1 MSSSA
6 SAAAPSN
13 RVAVVTGASRG
24 IGRAI
29 ALRLARDGYNIA
41 LNDLPSTAS
50 GLDEVREA
58 IAAQGRQVFVSA
70 GDVGQ
75 EENVRDL
82 VSGAVEE
89 LGSVDIMVA
98 NAGIAIIKPILET
111 SVEDWDKT
119 FNVNSRGVFLCYKL
133 AAEQMIKQ
141 GRGGRIIGASS
152 VAGKKGMPYVASY
165 SATKFSV
172 RGLTHA
178 AAQEWAKHGIN
189 VNAYAPGPIE
199 TDMLQYAIDVR
210 ISRGAKEIDTGNAQ
224 NRSAP
229 PDVIASLVS
238 YLASEE
244 AHFITGQTIPVCG
257 GVAFT

>member
-41 LNDLPSTAS
+41 LNDLPSTTS

-70 GDVGQ
+70 GDIGQ
-75 EENVRDL
+75 EET
-82 VSGAVEE
+82 
-89 LGSVDIMVA
+89 MVA

-119 FNVNSRGVFLCYKL
+119 SNVNSRGVFLCYKL

-210 ISRGAKEIDTGNAQ
+210 ISRGQK
-224 NRSAP
+224 RSTP
-229 PDVIASLVS
+229 LRRKLILLLGKLFL
-238 YLASEE
+238 Y
-244 AHFITGQTIPVCG
+244 
-257 GVAFT
+257 VAV